1 MKSIYYGWFV
11 LLGLFLIY
19 AASNGIGIYSMPLLL
34 PEMGKEFQLDPKAAS
49 KLPGLLF
56 LTTAGMASIVGW
68 LLDKFGARWLI
79 VTGGIGLVTT
89 VALLSHVSSYPQL
102 VAFYVFYAIFLSLS
116 GIVSS
121 IYLINRWFDQ
131 YKGIA
136 VGIFLAASS
145 AGGAIFPQIVKAHL
159 GEGWRSA
166 ATWMSLF
173 AALFTLIPILLLRE
187 QPADKNTVIDGLLKP
202 NSIQNNEKSMIGNI
216 TLQQAFRMP
225 IFYLVVLTTCIL
237 WFCINGFI
245 QNQGFYYK
253 DLKIDAATGANIATL
268 FSTCAIIGKLL
279 FGYLSDRWDKGTM
292 MLAAIVCLTMGCVLL
307 RMSASNIAYLLPF
320 ALVFGLGFSGAFTM
334 IQLWIAKLFYGK
346 SYGSILGVITMADTL
361 AGSYGIVQMGAMR
374 SEQGNYVGGFSLMIL
389 LCGIAVVCTYLV
401 KIISK
406 RENRT

>member
-1 MKSIYYGWFV
+1 
-11 LLGLFLIY
+11 
-19 AASNGIGIYSMPLLL
+19 
-34 PEMGKEFQLDPKAAS
+34 
-49 KLPGLLF
+49 
-56 LTTAGMASIVGW
+56 
-68 LLDKFGARWLI
+68 
-79 VTGGIGLVTT
+79 
-89 VALLSHVSSYPQL
+89 
-102 VAFYVFYAIFLSLS
+102 
-116 GIVSS
+116 
-121 IYLINRWFDQ
+121 
-131 YKGIA
+131 
-136 VGIFLAASS
+136 
-145 AGGAIFPQIVKAHL
+145 
-159 GEGWRSA
+159 
-166 ATWMSLF
+166 
-173 AALFTLIPILLLRE
+173 
-187 QPADKNTVIDGLLKP
+187 
-202 NSIQNNEKSMIGNI
+202 
-216 TLQQAFRMP
+216 
-225 IFYLVVLTTCIL
+225 VLTTCIL

-253 DLKIDAATGANIATL
+253 DLKMDAATGANIATL
-268 FSTCAIIGKLL
+268 FSACAIIGKLL